1 MISSAPASRPR
12 GWTCLENRGDSEAAM
27 GGFSKHSVPMDQVF
41 NSSGDH
47 DEAVRLT
54 SELIADQG
62 STLGT
67 ETLTRAM
74 LKVITIR

>member
-1 MISSAPASRPR
+1 
-12 GWTCLENRGDSEAAM
+12 
-27 GGFSKHSVPMDQVF
+27 MDQVF

-67 ETLTRAM
+67 ETLARAM